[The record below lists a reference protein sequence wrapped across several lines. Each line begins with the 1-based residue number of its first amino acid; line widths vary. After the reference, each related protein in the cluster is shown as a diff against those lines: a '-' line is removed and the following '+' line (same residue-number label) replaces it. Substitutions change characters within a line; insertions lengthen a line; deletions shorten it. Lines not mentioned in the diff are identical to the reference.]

1 MFDAGPEEKPNI
13 WEWEYVVF
21 INVFIDVVINNFV
34 PI

>member
-13 WEWEYVVF
+13 WEWECVVF
-21 INVFIDVVINNFV
+21 TDVFIDVVIDNFA